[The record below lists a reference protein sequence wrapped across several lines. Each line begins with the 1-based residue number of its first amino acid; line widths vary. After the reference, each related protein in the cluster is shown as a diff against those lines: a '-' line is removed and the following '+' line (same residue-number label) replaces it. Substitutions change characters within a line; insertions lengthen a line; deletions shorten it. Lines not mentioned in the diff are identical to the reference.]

1 MSILPR
7 CRDMTALITEDAE
20 GALGG
25 VSKVQFAL
33 HLSICTPC
41 QRMRAQLRA
50 TTAVLQRLR
59 SLAEQAPEPPRASD
73 VDAIMKRL
81 AADQGDEPD

>member
-20 GALGG
+20 GALEG

-41 QRMRAQLRA
+41 QRMREQLR
-50 TTAVLQRLR
+50 TTAALLR
-59 SLAEQAPEPPRASD
+59 TLPKQPEPPRASD

-81 AADQGDEPD
+81 AAAHGNEGDDEPD

>member
-20 GALGG
+20 GALEG
-25 VSKVQFAL
+25 VPKVQFAL

-41 QRMRAQLRA
+41 RRMRAQLRA
-50 TTAVLQRLR
+50 TAQVLR
-59 SLAEQAPEPPRASD
+59 SLPKQAREPPKPSD
-73 VDAIMKRL
+73 VDAIMSRL
-81 AADQGDEPD
+81 AASGDERDDED